1 MLVLPS
7 LIIIVF
13 AKRVW
18 LRYTAG
24 CIWLL
29 GLINSLAK
37 GTVIIYILATALW
50 LGILYLIRWIIRKAR
65 SKRASRAESNELD
78 STYVKDSSFKQ
89 Q

>member
-18 LRYTAG
+18 LRNTAW

-29 GLINSLAK
+29 GLLHSLAK
-37 GTVIIYILATALW
+37 GTIIMYILATALW
-50 LGILYLIRWIIRKAR
+50 LGVLYFIRWIIRKAR
-65 SKRASRAESNELD
+65 LKRGSRADSNDLN
-78 STYVKDSSFKQ
+78 STYLKDTSFKQ
-89 Q
+89 R